1 MDPYTMTIKLGSS
14 RTRLLLRQGSDEL
27 MRASLPS
34 PAPCCSARPARA
46 LLESMALWLDT
57 RLRVVLSADEPAT
70 GSCLALTDERGTASP
85 TLFYEV
91 VTAGRAR
98 RRPVRL
104 RGVDDFADLRQLSL
118 LDAGGRR

>member
-1 MDPYTMTIKLGSS
+1 
-14 RTRLLLRQGSDEL
+14 
-27 MRASLPS
+27 
-34 PAPCCSARPARA
+34 
-46 LLESMALWLDT
+46 MALWLDT